1 MPISIDIDV
10 TQLDKERFKR
20 ITRKNGNPAVFANL
34 VLFEKPDAHG
44 NDGFVKQSMTK
55 DEREQGVQLP
65 IIGNWKHLGD
75 KRQAAP
81 APAPAQAK
89 APSAPN
95 MAEDD
100 IPF

>member
-1 MPISIDIDV
+1 MPIAIDIDV
-10 TQLDKERFKR
+10 TLLDKERFKR

-44 NDGFVKQSMTK
+44 NDGFVKQSQTK
-55 DEREQGVQLP
+55 EERERGDAQLP
-65 IIGNWKHLGD
+65 ILGNWKRLVE
-75 KRQAAP
+75 KRPPAAAP
-81 APAPAQAK
+81 APTVPAK
-89 APSAPN
+89 ASA